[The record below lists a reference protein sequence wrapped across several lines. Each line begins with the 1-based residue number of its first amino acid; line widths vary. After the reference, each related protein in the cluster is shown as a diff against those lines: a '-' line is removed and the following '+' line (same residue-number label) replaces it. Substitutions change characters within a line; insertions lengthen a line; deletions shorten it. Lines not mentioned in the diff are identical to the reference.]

1 MTNRLHVHSI
11 SLSRYVNTANTL
23 IESNTDA
30 KQLKDLTPE
39 QIITS
44 YQDNVGLFNNVA
56 QSYNHAFYWK
66 CMKPNGGGVPGGM
79 LADAIKKDFGSYDT
93 MRKEMES
100 AALTAFGSGWAWL
113 GYDKEKQKLVV
124 TKTIGK
130 FCVW

>member
-1 MTNRLHVHSI
+1 MTNCLHVHSI

-93 MRKEMES
+93 VRKEMEN

-130 FCVW
+130 SCCW

>member
-1 MTNRLHVHSI
+1 MYTPYL

-100 AALTAFGSGWAWL
+100 AALTAFASGWAWL
-113 GYDKEKQKLVV
+113 CYDKEKQKLVV

-130 FCVW
+130 FCCL